1 MRRRTRQRR
10 QLAESR
16 WRPCVR
22 GYNGPRA
29 CRCLECFGARIL
41 PENRGYA
48 RPGPHGRA
56 FVRPPPEPFSRPSWP
71 TDPARSWL
79 GCSSPG
85 RTGGPRL
92 RRRLCCAPLSHRGAE
107 GPLWRGHGAAVLC
120 GSPQKRQNRIS
131 FSGAPAAD
139 LRQLPVPTLRYG
151 SLLVSAAPSRTAH
164 RHLTAS
170 AYAAPY
176 LPFLSPFTVLPPA
189 ALARN

>member
-16 WRPCVR
+16 WRPSVR

-56 FVRPPPEPFSRPSWP
+56 FVRPSPEPFPRPSWP
-71 TDPARSWL
+71 RDPARSWL

-85 RTGGPRL
+85 GTGGPRL

-107 GPLWRGHGAAVLC
+107 GPLWRGHVRPYYAVRLKS
-120 GSPQKRQNRIS
+120 GKTEFLFQAPRQQTCVNS
-131 FSGAPAAD
+131 LFPHFGTAPCWY
-139 LRQLPVPTLRYG
+139 LQRHPEQ
-151 SLLVSAAPSRTAH
+151 RTDI
-164 RHLTAS
+164 
-170 AYAAPY
+170 
-176 LPFLSPFTVLPPA
+176 
-189 ALARN
+189 